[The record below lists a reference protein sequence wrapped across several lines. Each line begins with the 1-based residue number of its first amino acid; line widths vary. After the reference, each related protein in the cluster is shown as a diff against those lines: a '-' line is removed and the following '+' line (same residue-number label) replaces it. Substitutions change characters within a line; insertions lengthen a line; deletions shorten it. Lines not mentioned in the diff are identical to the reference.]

1 MFERTQDLVAG
12 TWQRLISES
21 PDCCLW
27 QQHCVYLVIAG
38 ELRRF
43 VSMFPISDQQAFC
56 ARGWSVVGMTKF
68 RKAAATTRVR
78 MGSTESGKL
87 TTERSSRIAEEVE
100 NFNSLAL
107 VYWISGVV

>member
-1 MFERTQDLVAG
+1 MAAALCLSGDSRRAG
-12 TWQRLISES
+12 DVR
-21 PDCCLW
+21 
-27 QQHCVYLVIAG
+27 VYVPHFG
-38 ELRRF
+38 
-43 VSMFPISDQQAFC
+43 QQAFC

-87 TTERSSRIAEEVE
+87 TTERSSIIAEEVE

-107 VYWISGVV
+107 VCWISGVV